1 MIWLT
6 QWLCPK
12 RHCSIALAWDDGE
25 TTAQRIVARGECLYA
40 TGAINR
46 WCGLCRSREIR
57 PEAAPTRFQTMEEA
71 LPSLKAEEAAQERTR
86 QVLEGGR
93 N

>member
-25 TTAQRIVARGECLYA
+25 TTAQRMVARGGGIYA

-46 WCGLCRSREIR
+46 WCGLCGSRELR
-57 PEAAPTRFQTMEEA
+57 PEAGPTRFQTMEEA
-71 LPSLKAEEAAQERTR
+71 LPSLKALESLQEFTR

>member
-25 TTAQRIVARGECLYA
+25 TTAQRVAVEGEAVFAAGWL
-40 TGAINR
+40 NR
-46 WCGLCRSREIR
+46 WCGLCRSRELR

-71 LPSLKAEEAAQERTR
+71 LPSLKALKSLQEHTR
-86 QVLEGGR
+86 QVLDGGR

>member
-12 RHCSIALAWDDGE
+12 RHCSIALTWDDGE
-25 TTAQRIVARGECLYA
+25 TTAQRVVAQGEAVY
-40 TGAINR
+40 TSGTINR
-46 WCGLCRSREIR
+46 WCGLCGSRELR
-57 PEAAPTRFQTMEEA
+57 PEAGSTGFPTMEEA
-71 LPSLKAEEAAQERTR
+71 LPWLKVQEALQEHTR
-86 QVLEGGR
+86 ITLDRGR